1 MLCLGNLMRN
11 VTLGNVFKAIAASA
25 VLVGAQYAGAMVVA
39 GTIVKFAD
47 GTGNGNGGA
56 FNGSVVSGASGNWNN
71 SFESF
76 CLEYNEHISFGNTT
90 YLVGG
95 ETNHTV
101 NAPGAYG
108 TYSGSEP
115 GHTSTQDPISA
126 STAWLFT
133 QFFTTHLSNT
143 AIWGTGSQATKN
155 TAVQQA
161 IWSLEGESF
170 GTMSTLASSYKSLA
184 NAAVASGAWQGIGNV
199 RVLNL
204 YSKDSHGKYTVNAQ
218 DQLYMV
224 SAVPEP
230 ESLALMLAG
239 LGLVGAVA
247 RRQRNQTASKG

>member
-1 MLCLGNLMRN
+1 MRN
-11 VTLGNVFKAIAASA
+11 KNFGILVRSALAAA
-25 VLVGAQYAGAMVVA
+25 MLVGTPWAAAEVVT
-39 GTIVKFAD
+39 GTIVKFTD
-47 GTGNGNGGA
+47 GLGNGAGGA
-56 FNGSVVSGASGNWNN
+56 FNGSVVSGASGTWNN

-76 CLEYNEHISFGNTT
+76 CLEFNETLDVRGLQ
-90 YLVGG
+90 YKVGG
-95 ETNHTV
+95 VTNHTV
-101 NAPGAYG
+101 NAPGRYG

-126 STAWLFT
+126 QTAWLFT

-143 AIWGTGSQATKN
+143 NLWGNANQTTKN

-170 GTMSTLASSYKSLA
+170 GSMSTLATSYKTLA
-184 NAAVASGAWQGIGNV
+184 NTAVSSGAWSGIGTV

-204 YSKDSHGKYTVNAQ
+204 YSKDGQGNYTRHAQ

-230 ESLALMLAG
+230 ESYALMLAG
-239 LGLVGAVA
+239 LALVGSIA
-247 RRQRNQTASKG
+247 RRRRDKKAAAA